1 MAYSDFSLRTLRL
14 QFGVEN
20 KVEDLFPNT
29 TPVQPSA
36 LLKESLEIAKRI
48 PIKSEKSRSEL
59 IVMPILIDAM
69 RRSDYF
75 FTIYSGDTLVADK
88 EVGLTGE
95 CDFILAQNTN
105 SFDVNTP
112 ILTLVEAKKNDIEAG
127 IPQCA
132 AQMLGANIYNKE
144 AGIELEEIY
153 GCVTTGTEWRF
164 LRLKNNSIS
173 IDDAEYFIVELEKLL
188 GVFQFIMNKYKETL
202 N

>member
-20 KVEDLFPNT
+20 KVEDLFPST
-29 TPVQPSA
+29 TPVEPDA
-36 LLKESLEIAKRI
+36 LLKQSLEIAKKM

-59 IVMPILIDAM
+59 IVMPILIDVM
-69 RRSDYF
+69 RRNDYF
-75 FTIYSGDTLVADK
+75 FTIYSGDNLVADK
-88 EVGLTGE
+88 NVGLTGE
-95 CDFILAQNTN
+95 CDFILAQNTQ

-132 AQMLGANIYNKE
+132 AQMLGASLYNKE
-144 AGIELEEIY
+144 AGIKLSEIY

-164 LRLKNNSIS
+164 LRLKDNIIS

-188 GVFQFIMNKYKETL
+188 GVFQLIMNKYKQIL
-202 N
+202 S